1 MYKSLNLKEFV
12 DQDTFNIVYNEQ
24 QKATAVLIPVSHWHP
39 AKAVEL
45 LNLMEQLT
53 YTSVFECSLKEL
65 EDRLRPEI
73 EKVEALNI
81 DLGLYNVYEPTEDL
95 GQKNHVI
102 RKYTDHRELVKVNT
116 TTGESQIISRRF

>member
-39 AKAVEL
+39 AKAAEL

-73 EKVEALNI
+73 EQVEAQNL
-81 DLGLYNVYEPTEDL
+81 DAGLYNVYEPIDNKTK
-95 GQKNHVI
+95 GQAI
-102 RKYTDHRELVKVNT
+102 RQYADHQELVKVNLD
-116 TTGESQIISRRF
+116 TGNSQIISRKF